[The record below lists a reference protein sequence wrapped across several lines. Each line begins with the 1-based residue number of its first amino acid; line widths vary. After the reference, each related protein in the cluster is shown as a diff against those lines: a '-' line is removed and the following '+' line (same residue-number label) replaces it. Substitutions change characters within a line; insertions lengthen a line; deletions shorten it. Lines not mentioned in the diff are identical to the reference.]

1 MMNIL
6 LVKGDRLRAS
16 FVGQQL
22 QISGA
27 SLVNVDMEFPSSA
40 VIPSN

>member
-6 LVKGDRLRAS
+6 LVKGDRAS